1 MLLNE
6 YREFAAKIDELNEV
20 GSAYD
25 ASLKGV
31 EITTPIARSKLYICD
46 ICNNNVGLIQS
57 LEKPNLCVV
66 LAFAFLPLIRNC
78 TSAQSMAAAVSKS
91 DS

>member
-6 YREFAAKIDELNEV
+6 YLEFAAKIDELNEV

-31 EITTPIARSKLYICD
+31 EISTTPVVRSKL
-46 ICNNNVGLIQS
+46 
-57 LEKPNLCVV
+57 
-66 LAFAFLPLIRNC
+66 
-78 TSAQSMAAAVSKS
+78 
-91 DS
+91 